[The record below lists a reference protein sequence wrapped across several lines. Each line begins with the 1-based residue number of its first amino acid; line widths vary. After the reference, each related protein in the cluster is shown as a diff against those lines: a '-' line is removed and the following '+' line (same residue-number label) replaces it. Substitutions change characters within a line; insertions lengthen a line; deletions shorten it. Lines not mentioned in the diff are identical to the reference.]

1 MMRTG
6 SLKAAASGVVAGAVV
21 LFAAL
26 SAPAAAQ
33 TPPASAAAPPP
44 VAATPL
50 PERFADD
57 VEIRIALLH
66 RELEIQPSQ
75 EALFVA
81 YANAMR
87 GNAQA
92 IHALFLQRVTATDF
106 SAPARLRWYA
116 QLTAAHAEAVNRLIA
131 PFGAL
136 YQSLSPEQKVLADR
150 HFEQLQ
156 QRRFGRRRR

>member
-1 MMRTG
+1 MMRMG
-6 SLKAAASGVVAGAVV
+6 SLKAAASGVVSALILAASLAVQPG
-21 LFAAL
+21 
-26 SAPAAAQ
+26 SAVAQ
-33 TPPASAAAPPP
+33 TAPPP

-57 VEIRIALLH
+57 VEIRIAELH
-66 RELEIQPSQ
+66 RALHIVPSQ

-81 YANAMR
+81 YANVMR

-131 PFGAL
+131 PFDAL
-136 YQSLSPEQKVLADR
+136 YQSLSPEQKALADR

-156 QRRFGRRRR
+156 QRRFAQHRR